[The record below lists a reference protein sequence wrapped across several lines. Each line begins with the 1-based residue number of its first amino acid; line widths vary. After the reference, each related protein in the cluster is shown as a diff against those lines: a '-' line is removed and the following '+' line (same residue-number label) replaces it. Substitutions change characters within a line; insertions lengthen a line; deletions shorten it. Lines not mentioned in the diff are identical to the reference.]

1 MPNRLSRIATGTGD
15 DGNAGQGDGT
25 RGFLDRPRVQARG
38 GSANSIP
45 VLRQSGSSARATN
58 LWCQAVAGSLA
69 SRPMNLSSMNSFST
83 VSRCICSC

>member
-38 GSANSIP
+38 GSANE
-45 VLRQSGSSARATN
+45 ATN

-69 SRPMNLSSMNSFST
+69 SRLRNLSSMNSFST